1 MKRNK
6 KYTERENQRYKTYL
20 RKYRAEIT
28 KAAKKLKTKEV
39 RNYAKPVSKETLIRQ
54 LRSSQLAGKR
64 TSVTRIARENVL
76 KGALT
81 KVVFAEK
88 LEEKGIAFDKADLAN
103 MSIREMAVE
112 YGEELSETYQ
122 RLKAMGY
129 TPNEAGS
136 IISQEYFG
144 S

>member
-20 RKYRAEIT
+20 RRYRAEIT
-28 KAAKKLKTKEV
+28 KAVKALKTKEV
-39 RNYAKPVSKETLIRQ
+39 RNYAKPLSKETLIRQ

-64 TSVTRIARENVL
+64 TSVIRIARDNVL
-76 KGALT
+76 RVALT
-81 KVVFAEK
+81 KTVFAEK
-88 LEEKGIAFDKADLAN
+88 LKEKKIDFDKADLVK

-112 YGEELSETYQ
+112 YGEELSKTYE

-129 TPNEAGS
+129 TPKEAGS